1 MIWAIM
7 ADGIVTIILFLRF
20 QKFREIRRRL
30 LPLCIL
36 TSVHTLLIPLFMI
49 ADACR
54 SGRPIIN
61 TVADVLG
68 GFYLFSPLVLLL
80 FSIIYPIVLDER
92 SRMNRPL
99 GISCCIFAANILI
112 QGVLVLAVL
121 ALTFRG

>member
-1 MIWAIM
+1 MFLAIA

-20 QKFREIRRRL
+20 QMFREIRGRM

-36 TSVHTLLIPLFMI
+36 TSVHTLLIPLYMI
-49 ADACR
+49 FEAYR
-54 SGRPIIN
+54 SGRPNIA
-61 TVADVLG
+61 TAADVLG
-68 GFYLFSPLVLLL
+68 GLYLISPLVLLL

-99 GISCCIFAANILI
+99 GISCFIFAANILI

-121 ALTFRG
+121 ALTFSG